1 VWKVFL
7 KVEVQTGEQMFLI
20 VAFVK
25 LVRRTLHQIPTPG
38 VLKAKINRC
47 PGSGNKKL
55 VFLEIGFQAFLT
67 HLAG

>member
-1 VWKVFL
+1 
-7 KVEVQTGEQMFLI
+7 MFLI